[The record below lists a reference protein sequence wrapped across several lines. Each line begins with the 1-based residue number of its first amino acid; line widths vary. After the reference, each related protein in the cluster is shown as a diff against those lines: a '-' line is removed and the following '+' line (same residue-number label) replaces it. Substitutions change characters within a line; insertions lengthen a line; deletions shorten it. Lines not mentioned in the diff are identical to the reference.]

1 MSNPLNVRFPKQQ
14 QTAVDPE
21 KLFTKLERIGK
32 GSFGEVYKGINNK
45 TQEVSSRNIYSVPS
59 LYCFHIIY
67 VDAGH
72 VR

>member
-32 GSFGEVYKGINNK
+32 GSFGEVYKGINNR
-45 TQEVSSRNIYSVPS
+45 TQEVSGI
-59 LYCFHIIY
+59 
-67 VDAGH
+67 
-72 VR
+72 